1 MELGY
6 RQKANGMYI
15 LNKYQMDDIAAMLLR
30 EYAPSTLEYAQPVD
44 IDALAEEGL
53 FLTVLDKTLGMNNS
67 ILGLTAFE
75 DVEGVPCCDEMFR
88 PTTVDLEA
96 GTVLIHSWLRGLQNR
111 GRRRFTVAHECAH
124 WVLHRSYYSP
134 TNQQYTFRTQRLPY
148 IACRA
153 ADIERAHPGPKTDEE
168 WIEWQADSLASSLLL
183 PLVPFRQVANR
194 AIYKGGRRYL
204 SGPVD
209 REYIEIIEE
218 IADTFRV
225 SKTAAEIRLKQLGY
239 IVKEPAGSARFY
251 MH

>member
-44 IDALAEEGL
+44 IDALAEDGL
-53 FLTVLDKTLGMNNS
+53 FLTIQHKTLGMNNS

-88 PTTVDLEA
+88 PTTVNLEA

-134 TNQQYTFRTQRLPY
+134 TNQQYSFRTQRLPY

-153 ADIERAHPGPKTDEE
+153 ADIERAHHGPKTDEE

-183 PLVPFRQVANR
+183 PLAPFRQTADR
-194 AIYKGGRRYL
+194 AVRKGGRRYL

-239 IVKEPAGSARFY
+239 IQKAPQSNARFY